1 MTIVTGSVLTVFAAG
16 YFAATTYL
24 VLRDDLIGATAA
36 QRAHIQQVYEDRI
49 AALRAQIDQ
58 ISSQQVLEQQA
69 MQRKMAELV
78 ERQKQLTERH
88 SRLGPVLERAEQLRM
103 GDSAVPSPRPE
114 DRAALDSG
122 EIDYAA
128 ITGSAFTGTTAP
140 DIPWPIRGATAEADT
155 NLTASLFLALDRSLH
170 DLESDQLARIGTLT
184 EEAYQ
189 TAEAIQT
196 ALDAAGIPIDA
207 AYGER
212 DVGGPLIA
220 PGDASPFEDRVREL
234 DEALDRLEEMKQTAR
249 RIPVA
254 NPIPGASLTSSFG
267 VRRDPL
273 LKRPAHHSG
282 IDFRAVQGAP
292 VRSAGAGRIVKAGWN
307 GGYGRMVEIDHGNGL
322 TTRYAHL
329 SRILVRK
336 GDEVA
341 DGDIVGRV
349 GSSGRSTGPH
359 LHYEVRKDGVAVNP
373 LKFISVG
380 RRITQLL

>member
-1 MTIVTGSVLTVFAAG
+1 MTIVTGSVLSVLAAS
-16 YFAATTYL
+16 YLAATVYL

-36 QRAHIQQVYEDRI
+36 RQAHLQQVYEDRI

-58 ISSQQVLEQQA
+58 ITSQQAIEQQA
-69 MQRKMAELV
+69 MQRKMAELI

-88 SRLGPVLERAEQLRM
+88 SRLGPALERAEQLRM
-103 GDSAVPSPRPE
+103 GDSAVPTPRPE
-114 DRAALDSG
+114 DRATLDESK
-122 EIDYAA
+122 IDYAA
-128 ITGSAFTGTTAP
+128 ITGSAFTNTTTP
-140 DIPWPIRGATAEADT
+140 DIPWPIRGATTEADT
-155 NLTASLFLALDRSLH
+155 GLTASLFLALDRSLH

-196 ALDAAGIPIDA
+196 ALDAADIPIDT

-220 PGDASPFEDRVREL
+220 AGDTALFENRMREL
-234 DEALDRLEEMKQTAR
+234 DEALDRLEKMKQTAR

-254 NPIPGASLTSSFG
+254 NPIPGASLTSGFG

-273 LKRPAHHSG
+273 LRRPAHHSG
-282 IDFRAVQGAP
+282 VDFRAVQGSP
-292 VRSAGAGRIVKAGWN
+292 VRAAGAGRVVKAGWN

-329 SRILVRK
+329 SRILVRE

-349 GSSGRSTGPH
+349 GTSGRSTGPH

-380 RRITQLL
+380 RRLTQLL